1 MIAIAEA
8 IMSKPISIQE
18 FMQMFPDD
26 DACLEHLFKLR
37 YGADFACP
45 RCGLVGKFHKLS
57 KMPAYSCQGCG
68 DHLHLMVGTPFYNS
82 HTPLQKWFYA
92 MYLFT
97 TTRHGVPAK
106 ELQRQLSVN
115 YKTAWRMGH
124 KIREYLGLVDGDAPL
139 SGHIEA
145 DETMIGGKRSG
156 GKRGRGAPGKTVVFG
171 MLERQG
177 DVMTRIVEN
186 VRCATLEP
194 HILANVKKGST
205 VRTDELQSYAKLA
218 RHGYMHGAVNHGAEE
233 WVKSIHHT
241 QGIEGFWSIVKRSI
255 HGTHVHVSSRHLAK
269 YLAEFEFRWNL
280 RDDQASMF
288 PLLLKRLET

>member
-1 MIAIAEA
+1 
-8 IMSKPISIQE
+8 MSKPISIQE
-18 FMQMFPDD
+18 FVQMFPDD
-26 DACLEHLFKLR
+26 DACLEHLFTLR

-45 RCGLVGKFHKLS
+45 RCGLIGKFHKLS

-68 DHLHLMVGTPFYNS
+68 DHIHPMVGTPFYNS

-124 KIREYLGLVDGDAPL
+124 KIREYLGFVDGDAPL
-139 SGHIEA
+139 SGHIEI
-145 DETMIGGKRSG
+145 DETMVGGKHGG

-186 VRCATLEP
+186 VRRATLEL

-205 VRTDELQSYAKLA
+205 VSTDELKSYAKLA
-218 RHGYMHGAVNHGAEE
+218 RRGYTHGAVNHGAEE
-233 WVKSIHHT
+233 WVKGIHHT
-241 QGIEGFWSIVKRSI
+241 QGIEGFWSILKRSVR
-255 HGTHVHVSSRHLAK
+255 GTHVHVSRRHLAK

-280 RDDQASMF
+280 RDDPASMF

>member
-1 MIAIAEA
+1 
-8 IMSKPISIQE
+8 MSKPISIQE
-18 FMQMFPDD
+18 FMQLFPDD
-26 DACLEHLFKLR
+26 DACLEHLFKVR
-37 YGADFACP
+37 YGVNFVCT
-45 RCGLVGKFHKLS
+45 RCGEIGKFHKLS
-57 KMPAYSCQGCG
+57 KMPAYTCQCG
-68 DHLHLMVGTPFYNS
+68 NHIHPMVGTPFYNS

-124 KIREYLGLVDGDAPL
+124 EIRKYLGFVDGDAPL

-171 MLERQG
+171 MFEREG
-177 DVMTRIVEN
+177 DIMTRIVEN
-186 VRCATLEP
+186 VRRATLEP

-205 VRTDELQSYAKLA
+205 VSTDELKSYAKLA
-218 RHGYMHGAVNHGAEE
+218 RRGYTHGAVNHGGEE
-233 WVKSIHHT
+233 WVKGIHHT
-241 QGIEGFWSIVKRSI
+241 QGIEGFWSILKRSI
-255 HGTHVHVSSRHLAK
+255 RGTHVHVSRKHLAK

-280 RDDQASMF
+280 RDDPASMF
-288 PLLLKRLET
+288 PLLLKLLGT

>member
-1 MIAIAEA
+1 
-8 IMSKPISIQE
+8 MSKPISIQE

-26 DACLEHLFKLR
+26 DACLEHLFKAR
-37 YGADFACP
+37 YGAEFACE

-68 DHLHLMVGTPFYNS
+68 DHIHPMVGTPFYNS

-124 KIREYLGLVDGDAPL
+124 ELRKYLGFIDGDPPL

-171 MLERQG
+171 MLEREG

-186 VRCATLEP
+186 VRRATLEP
-194 HILANVKKGST
+194 HILANVKTGST
-205 VRTDELQSYAKLA
+205 VSTDELKSYAKLA
-218 RHGYMHGAVNHGAEE
+218 RLGYDHGAVNHSAEE
-233 WVKSIHHT
+233 WVRGKHHT
-241 QGIEGFWSIVKRSI
+241 NGIEGFWSIVKRSI
-255 HGTHVHVSSRHLAK
+255 RGTHVHVSRRHLAK

-280 RDDQASMF
+280 RHAPEAMF
-288 PLLLKRLET
+288 PLLLKRLAT

>member
-1 MIAIAEA
+1 
-8 IMSKPISIQE
+8 MSKPVSIQE
-18 FMQMFPDD
+18 FMQTFPDD
-26 DACLEHLFKLR
+26 DACLEHLFTLR

-45 RCGLVGKFHKLS
+45 RCGLIGKFHKLS

-68 DHLHLMVGTPFYNS
+68 DHIHPMVGTPFYNS

-171 MLERQG
+171 MLEREG
-177 DVMTRIVEN
+177 GVMTRIVDN
-186 VRCATLEP
+186 VRRATLEP

-205 VRTDELQSYAKLA
+205 VSTDELKSYAKLA
-218 RHGYMHGAVNHGAEE
+218 RHGYTHGAVNHGAEE
-233 WVKSIHHT
+233 WVKGIHHT
-241 QGIEGFWSIVKRSI
+241 QGIEGFWSILKRSI
-255 HGTHVHVSSRHLAK
+255 RGTHVHVSRKHLAK

-280 RDDQASMF
+280 RDDPASMF

>member
-1 MIAIAEA
+1 
-8 IMSKPISIQE
+8 
-18 FMQMFPDD
+18 
-26 DACLEHLFKLR
+26 
-37 YGADFACP
+37 
-45 RCGLVGKFHKLS
+45 
-57 KMPAYSCQGCG
+57 
-68 DHLHLMVGTPFYNS
+68 MVGTPFYNS

-92 MYLFT
+92 IYLFT

-124 KIREYLGLVDGDAPL
+124 KIRDYLCLVDGDAPL

-171 MLERQG
+171 MLEREG
-177 DVMTRIVEN
+177 GVMTRIVEN
-186 VRCATLEP
+186 VRRATLEP

-205 VRTDELQSYAKLA
+205 VSTHELKSYAKLA
-218 RHGYMHGAVNHGAEE
+218 RHGYTHGAVNHGAEE
-233 WVKSIHHT
+233 WVNGIHHT
-241 QGIEGFWSIVKRSI
+241 QGIEGFWSILKRSI
-255 HGTHVHVSSRHLAK
+255 RGTHVHVSRKHLAK
-269 YLAEFEFRWNL
+269 YLGEFEFRWNL
-280 RDDQASMF
+280 RDDPASMF

>member
-1 MIAIAEA
+1 MPK
-8 IMSKPISIQE
+8 SVSIQE

-26 DACLEHLFKLR
+26 DACLEHLFKAR
-37 YGADFACP
+37 YGADFVCP
-45 RCGLVGKFHKLS
+45 RCGLIGKFHKLS
-57 KMPAYSCQGCG
+57 KIPAYSCQGCG
-68 DHLHLMVGTPFYNS
+68 DHIHPMVGTPFYNS

-124 KIREYLGLVDGDAPL
+124 EIRKYLGVVDGDQQL
-139 SGHIEA
+139 SGHVEA

-177 DVMTRIVEN
+177 GIMTKIVEN
-186 VRCATLEP
+186 VRRATLEP

-205 VRTDELQSYAKLA
+205 VSTDELKSYAKLA
-218 RHGYMHGAVNHGAEE
+218 RHGYEHGSVNHAAEE
-233 WVKSIHHT
+233 WVKGIHHT
-241 QGIEGFWSIVKRSI
+241 QGIEGFWSIVKRSV
-255 HGTHVHVSSRHLAK
+255 HGTHVHVSRKHLAK

-280 RDDQASMF
+280 RDDPASMF

>member
-1 MIAIAEA
+1 
-8 IMSKPISIQE
+8 MSKSISIQE

-26 DACLEHLFKLR
+26 DACLEHLFTLR

-68 DHLHLMVGTPFYNS
+68 DHIHPMVGTPFYNS

-124 KIREYLGLVDGDAPL
+124 EIRKYLGFVDGDQPL

-186 VRCATLEP
+186 VRRATLEP

-205 VRTDELQSYAKLA
+205 VSTDELKSYAKLA
-218 RHGYMHGAVNHGAEE
+218 RHGYVHGAVNHGAEE
-233 WVKSIHHT
+233 WTKGIHHT
-241 QGIEGFWSIVKRSI
+241 QGIEGFWSILKRSI
-255 HGTHVHVSSRHLAK
+255 LGTHVHVSRRHLAK

-280 RDDQASMF
+280 RDDPASMF

>member
-1 MIAIAEA
+1 
-8 IMSKPISIQE
+8 MSKPISIQE

-26 DACLEHLFKLR
+26 DACLDHLFKAR
-37 YGADFACP
+37 YGADFACQ
-45 RCGLVGKFHKLS
+45 RCGLIGKFHKLS

-68 DHLHLMVGTPFYNS
+68 DHIHPMVGTPFYNS

-124 KIREYLGLVDGDAPL
+124 KIRKYLGFVDGDVPL

-171 MLERQG
+171 MLEREG
-177 DVMTRIVEN
+177 DVITRIVEN
-186 VRCATLEP
+186 VRRVTLEL
-194 HILANVKKGST
+194 HILANVKNGST
-205 VRTDELQSYAKLA
+205 VSTDELKSYAKLA
-218 RHGYMHGAVNHGAEE
+218 RHGYVHGVVNHGAEE
-233 WVKSIHHT
+233 WVKGIHHT

-255 HGTHVHVSSRHLAK
+255 RGTHVHVSRNHLAK

-280 RDDQASMF
+280 RDDPASMF

>member
-1 MIAIAEA
+1 MT
-8 IMSKPISIQE
+8 KPISIQE

-37 YGADFACP
+37 YGANFSCQ

-57 KMPAYSCQGCG
+57 KMPAYSCQNCG
-68 DHLHLMVGTPFYNS
+68 DHIHPMVGTPFYNS

-124 KIREYLGLVDGDAPL
+124 EIRKYLGFVDGDPPL
-139 SGHIEA
+139 SGHVEA

-156 GKRGRGAPGKTVVFG
+156 GKRGRGAPGKTTVFG
-171 MLERQG
+171 MLEREG
-177 DVMTRIVEN
+177 DVMTRVVAN
-186 VRCATLEP
+186 VRRATLEP
-194 HILANVKKGST
+194 HILANVAKGST
-205 VRTDELQSYAKLA
+205 VSTDELKSYAKLA
-218 RHGYMHGAVNHGAEE
+218 RHGYEHGAVNHAKEE
-233 WVKSIHHT
+233 WVNGIHHV
-241 QGIEGFWSIVKRSI
+241 QGIEGFWSILKRSI
-255 HGTHVHVSSRHLAK
+255 RGTHVHVSRRHLAK
-269 YLAEFEFRWNL
+269 YLVEFEFRWNL
-280 RDDQASMF
+280 RDDPTSMF
-288 PLLLKRLET
+288 PLLLKRLST

>member
-1 MIAIAEA
+1 MAK
-8 IMSKPISIQE
+8 SLTIQD
-18 FMQMFPDD
+18 FMKMFPDD
-26 DACLEHLFKLR
+26 DACLEHLFRLR
-37 YGADFACP
+37 YGADFKCP
-45 RCGLVGKFHKLS
+45 RCGEAGKFRKLS
-57 KMPAYSCQGCG
+57 KMPAYTCQCG
-68 DHLHLMVGTPFYNS
+68 EHIHPMVGTPFYNS

-124 KIREYLGLVDGDAPL
+124 EIRKYLGFVDGDDQR

-171 MLERQG
+171 MLERHG

-186 VRCATLEP
+186 VRRATLEP
-194 HILANVKKGST
+194 HIVANVRKGST
-205 VRTDELQSYAKLA
+205 VSTDELKSYAKLA
-218 RHGYMHGAVNHGAEE
+218 RLGYEHGAVNHAKEE
-233 WVKSIHHT
+233 WVHGEHHT
-241 QGIEGFWSIVKRSI
+241 NNIEGFWSLLKRSI
-255 HGTHVHVSSRHLAK
+255 KGTHVHVSKRHLAK

-280 RDDQASMF
+280 RADPNAMF
-288 PLLLKRLET
+288 PLLLKRLAT